1 MSIRTVDPDR
11 SSFLAERTRIGS
23 SPVPAWPRSDK
34 NLPLVE
40 LETEWVRFST
50 LNHRT
55 KAEQLREKRRAGQDD
70 LFTADP
76 LGSAAQD
83 VQFTILCAQP
93 NFDDLKQDL
102 LERGQ
107 REPAIVTA
115 DGVLINGNRRTAA
128 LRSLLKNDGEVK
140 FRYVQCHVLP
150 ADATPEEILFLEAEL
165 QVAKD
170 FREGYSWINEA
181 LMIEELYEGSGR
193 NWDHV
198 AGRMHRA
205 VAEVRTQHEKL
216 LLVHQLVSQSQGT
229 RLHVDFVEN
238 ESAFEELAKHIRNK
252 PPLEADGVKS
262 VYFSG
267 ILSGVPYR
275 ELRNLRCE
283 DAADLVARELDGEP
297 ALRGV
302 LEAARGSRAAA
313 EADDA
318 LSDFLE
324 EESSE
329 SPLEDLLSL
338 VATQRREAS
347 IELPGGHKTSMEAVL
362 KSFSAAIG
370 AAARE
375 ADERS
380 RELDAEQAPMK
391 RLERATAEVG
401 RIPALLPKA
410 RARASWDENAFHAQ
424 VRQLQKTLEEIQGHG

>member
-1 MSIRTVDPDR
+1 MSIHRVDPDR
-11 SSFLAERTRIGS
+11 SSFLAGRARIGS
-23 SPVPAWPRSDK
+23 SPVPAWPRPDK
-34 NLPLVE
+34 NLSLVE

-55 KAEQLREKRRAGQDD
+55 KAEQQRETKKAGQDD

-76 LGSAAQD
+76 LGVAAQD
-83 VQFTILCAQP
+83 VQFAILCAQP
-93 NFDDLKQDL
+93 NFDDLKRDL
-102 LERGQ
+102 LEREQ
-107 REPAIVTA
+107 QEPAIVTA

-128 LRSLLKNDGEVK
+128 LRSLLRHDGKVK
-140 FRYVQCHVLP
+140 FRYVRCHVLP
-150 ADATPEEILFLEAEL
+150 SDATAEEILFLEAEL

-181 LMIEELYEGSGR
+181 LMIEELYEKSGR
-193 NWDHV
+193 SWEHV
-198 AGRMHRA
+198 AGRMHRG

-216 LLVHQLVSQSQGT
+216 LLVHQLVGQSQGT

-252 PPLEADGVKS
+252 PVSEADSVKS
-262 VYFSG
+262 VYFAG

-275 ELRNLRCE
+275 ELRNLRRE
-283 DAADLVARELDGEP
+283 DAADLVAKELAGEP

-302 LEAARGSRAAA
+302 LETARNSRAADD
-313 EADDA
+313 ADDA
-318 LSDFLE
+318 LSDFLDE
-324 EESSE
+324 ETSE
-329 SPLEDLLSL
+329 SPLEDLLGL

-347 IELPGGHKTSMEAVL
+347 IELPDGRKTSMEAVL
-362 KSFSAAIG
+362 RSFSSAIG

-391 RLERATAEVG
+391 RLEKAATEVG

-410 RARASWDENAFHAQ
+410 RAQGSWDEDAFLEQ
-424 VRQLQKTLEEIQGHG
+424 VRQLQKVLEGIQGQG